1 MERLD
6 FSQIQKSNNGLKTK
20 SFVTISGAIDNVFN
34 LENCDYDILV
44 KDLAKDQ
51 KIVINVLENSSA
63 KISFF
68 INNELDN
75 LDIEI
80 NCYKNSELNVWFAD
94 FSKDKNIVNT
104 SIYLKEEGAT
114 AIWKLAS
121 LTSKQ
126 DNKVFNISAI
136 HEARSTYAKV
146 ETYGVCKDSG
156 KLVFDG
162 VSHIL
167 NGRINS
173 KTYQTAKIMVF
184 DKASNAVAK
193 PILKIDENDIAANH
207 AAVVGKVND
216 EHLFYL
222 TSRGLSEAQAKE
234 IITFGYLKPILEGFI
249 DEDVKE
255 EISKLIEGRM

>member
-1 MERLD
+1 MERVTFDKLNN
-6 FSQIQKSNNGLKTK
+6 SNKSERAK
-20 SFVTISGAIDNVFN
+20 SFVTVSGKIDKTFN
-34 LENCDYDILV
+34 LENGDFDILI
-44 KDLAKDQ
+44 KDLDKDQ
-51 KIVINVLENSSA
+51 KLVINVLEGSTA

-68 INNELDN
+68 INNELNN
-75 LDIEI
+75 LDVEI
-80 NCYKNSELNVWFAD
+80 NSFKNSEVNVWYAD
-94 FSKDKNIVNT
+94 FSKDRNVINLT
-104 SIYLKEEGAT
+104 IYLKQEGAS
-114 AIWKLAS
+114 ANFHLAS

-126 DNKVFNISAI
+126 DNKVFNVSVK
-136 HEARSTYAKV
+136 HEAKNTYGKV
-146 ETYGVCKDSG
+146 DNYGVCKDSG

-167 NGRINS
+167 NGCINS
-173 KTYQTAKIMVF
+173 KTYQNARIMVF
-184 DKASNAVAK
+184 DKSCHAIAK

-234 IITFGYLKPILEGFI
+234 VITFGYLKPILEGFI

>member
-1 MERLD
+1 MERVTFDKLNN
-6 FSQIQKSNNGLKTK
+6 SKSGLRTS
-20 SFVTISGAIDNVFN
+20 SFVVITGTIDNVFN
-34 LENCDYDILV
+34 LENGDYDILV

-51 KIVINVLENSSA
+51 KIVINVLEGSSA

-68 INNELDN
+68 TNNELN
-75 LDIEI
+75 KLDVEI
-80 NCYKNSELNVWFAD
+80 NCFRNSEVNAWFAD
-94 FSKDKNIVNT
+94 FSKDKNIVNA
-104 SIYLKEEGAT
+104 SIYLKEEGAR
-114 AIWKLAS
+114 ANWHLAS

-126 DNKVFNISAI
+126 DNKVFNISVK
-136 HEARSTYAKV
+136 HEAKNTYGKV
-146 ETYGVCKDSG
+146 DNYGVCKDSG

-167 NGRINS
+167 NKCVES
-173 KTYQTAKIMVF
+173 KTYQNAKIMVF
-184 DKASNAVAK
+184 DKASTAIAK

-216 EHLFYL
+216 DHLFYL

-234 IITFGYLKPILEGFI
+234 VITFGYLKPILEGFI

>member
-1 MERLD
+1 MERVTFDKL
-6 FSQIQKSNNGLKTK
+6 NNLNPGLRAK
-20 SFVTISGAIDNVFN
+20 SFVTVSGKIDKAFN
-34 LENCDYDILV
+34 LENGDFDILI
-44 KDLAKDQ
+44 KDLDKDQ
-51 KIVINVLENSSA
+51 KLVINVLEGSTA

-68 INNELDN
+68 VNNELNN
-75 LDIEI
+75 LDVEI
-80 NCYKNSELNVWFAD
+80 NSYKNSDTNVWFAD
-94 FSKDKNIVNT
+94 FSKDHNIVNLT
-104 SIYLKEEGAT
+104 IYLKEEGAS
-114 AIWKLAS
+114 ANFHLAS

-126 DNKVFNISAI
+126 DDKVFNVSVK
-136 HEARSTYAKV
+136 HEAKNTYGKV
-146 ETYGVCKDSG
+146 DNYGVCKDSG

-167 NGRINS
+167 NKCVNS
-173 KTYQTAKIMVF
+173 KTYQNAKIMVF
-184 DKASNAVAK
+184 DKACNAIAK

-234 IITFGYLKPILEGFI
+234 VITFGYLKPILEGFI

>member
-1 MERLD
+1 MERVTFDKLNI
-6 FSQIQKSNNGLKTK
+6 SKNGLRNS
-20 SFVTISGAIDNVFN
+20 SFVIVSGKIDWVFN
-34 LENCDYDILV
+34 LENGDYDILV

-51 KIVINVLENSSA
+51 KIVINVLEGSAA

-68 INNELDN
+68 INNELNN
-75 LDIEI
+75 LDVEV
-80 NCYKNSELNVWFAD
+80 NCFKNSDTNIWFAD
-94 FSKDKNIVNT
+94 FSKDTNKVNA
-104 SIYLKEEGAT
+104 SIYLKEEGAK
-114 AIWKLAS
+114 ANWHLAS

-126 DNKVFNISAI
+126 DNKVFNISAK
-136 HEARSTYAKV
+136 HEAKNTYAKV
-146 ETYGVCKDSG
+146 DNYGVCKDSG

-167 NGRINS
+167 NKCVGS
-173 KTYQTAKIMVF
+173 KTYQNAKIMVF
-184 DKASNAVAK
+184 DKACNAIAK

-234 IITFGYLKPILEGFI
+234 VITFGYLKPILEGFI

-255 EISKLIEGRM
+255 DISKLIEGRM

>member
-1 MERLD
+1 MERVTFDKL
-6 FSQIQKSNNGLKTK
+6 NNIEKGLRTN
-20 SFVTISGAIDNVFN
+20 SFVIASGTIDKVFN
-34 LENCDYDILV
+34 LENGDYDILI
-44 KDLAKDQ
+44 KDLNKDQ
-51 KIVINVLENSSA
+51 KIVINVLEGSAA

-68 INNELDN
+68 ANNELNN
-75 LDIEI
+75 LDVDI
-80 NCYKNSELNVWFAD
+80 NCYRNSEANVWFAD
-94 FSKDKNIVNT
+94 FSKDKNIVNV
-104 SIYLKEEGAT
+104 SIYLKEEGA
-114 AIWKLAS
+114 AANFHLAS

-126 DNKVFNISAI
+126 DDKVFNISAK
-136 HEARSTYAKV
+136 HEAKNTYAKV
-146 ETYGVCKDSG
+146 DNYGVCKDSG
-156 KLVFDG
+156 KLIFDG

-167 NGRINS
+167 NKCVQS
-173 KTYQTAKIMVF
+173 KTYQNAKIMVF
-184 DKASNAVAK
+184 DKACNAIAK

-234 IITFGYLKPILEGFI
+234 VITFGYLKPILEGFI